1 MSCLI
6 QLQNLEDAIRQK
18 IIKIIDKI
26 KSLGGEKLR
35 FIILYGSIVKG
46 KMTNLSD
53 IDIAVYYHDDKKER
67 FKFRMKVLGRIDD
80 KFDVQIFQDL
90 PLYVQKDIVS
100 SGEVIYYSDYREI
113 FKIYMKTIRDFEHF
127 KPRLEMYYSSLGV

>member
-1 MSCLI
+1 MVNISAR
-6 QLQNLEDAIRQK
+6 QLET
-18 IIKIIDKI
+18 IKRIL
-26 KSLGGEKLR
+26 SEYVGGCEVR
-35 FIILYGSIVKG
+35 AFGSRVNGSAKG
-46 KMTNLSD
+46 YSD